1 MTIQTAKQILA
12 LHKIEKRRKDEVM
25 RFMTTGKVHS
35 DELQREIDGFKEV
48 YDSGFKYGV
57 KGGK

>member
-25 RFMTTGKVHS
+25 RFMTTGKVYS
-35 DELQREIDGFKEV
+35 DELQKEIDDIRN
-48 YDSGFKYGV
+48 YKYRWKP

>member
-12 LHKIEKRRKDEVM
+12 LHKIEKRRIDEVM

-35 DELQREIDGFKEV
+35 DELQKEIDR
-48 YDSGFKYGV
+48 FKYGV

>member
-35 DELQREIDGFKEV
+35 DELQRKIDR
-48 YDSGFKYGV
+48 FKYGV